1 MSIKKQIFLL
11 ILIILSATACKTN
24 RAVVQTIP
32 NVQKIDLPKINDK
45 IQEFNFVY
53 LSAKAKISY
62 KDFEQ
67 SFKSAVDIRIKK
79 DSAIWL
85 SFRPAMGI
93 EAMRVL
99 ITQDSIKILD
109 RLKGEN
115 YLYSIRELS
124 KTIKFNLK
132 FELLQAAITGNFMS
146 KVKPDS
152 ISQIADFQ
160 IVRQKEKAIRIENY
174 VGNNNGKIHKVMLED
189 LVTSNAGQINYSEFG
204 EASNQ
209 IFAFWG
215 KVVLNYYTQTNE
227 VATAEIELKY
237 SKVETKQK
245 YLRFPF

>member
-1 MSIKKQIFLL
+1 MKYINKWFLI
-11 ILIILSATACKTN
+11 ILIIFLSTACKTN
-24 RAVVQTIP
+24 RSVLKT
-32 NVQKIDLPKINDK
+32 IDLPQNNSKT
-45 IQEFNFVY
+45 QEFNFTY
-53 LSAKAKISY
+53 LTAKAKISY

-67 SFKSAVDIRIKK
+67 SFKSSVDIRIKK

-85 SFRPAMGI
+85 SVKPAMGI

-115 YLYSIRELS
+115 YLHSMRDLS
-124 KTIKFNLK
+124 KSMNFNLR

-152 ISQIADFQ
+152 ISQIDDYQ
-160 IVRQKEKAIRIENY
+160 VIRQKEKAIQIENY
-174 VGNNNGKIHKVMLED
+174 IGNNNGKIHKVMLQD
-189 LVTSNAGQINYSEFG
+189 LATSNVGQINYSEFG
-204 EASNQ
+204 EADSQ
-209 IFAFWG
+209 IFAFLG
-215 KVVLNYYTQTNE
+215 KVILHYYTQTNE

-237 SKVETKQK
+237 SKVEVSKK